1 MNLITDIAD
10 QTNLLA
16 LNAAIEAARAGD
28 AGRGFAVVTDEV
40 RKLAEKTMEATRSVG
55 AAIKNIQEGA
65 QANSAFIRQ
74 SVEQVAIS
82 RELAG
87 KAGQALESIERM
99 VLHTADQVSAIAA
112 ASEQQSASSEEV
124 NKNTEAVSH
133 IARDVAQAMTAA
145 DEGMQELNRLA
156 GQLQSIIRSLKE
168 GAST

>member
-1 MNLITDIAD
+1 
-10 QTNLLA
+10 
-16 LNAAIEAARAGD
+16 
-28 AGRGFAVVTDEV
+28 
-40 RKLAEKTMEATRSVG
+40 
-55 AAIKNIQEGA
+55 
-65 QANSAFIRQ
+65 
-74 SVEQVAIS
+74 
-82 RELAG
+82 
-87 KAGQALESIERM
+87 M